1 MKKSDRKIFVY
12 ALIMAASVLLI
23 ILIAA
28 MSEMRTDKL
37 ENNYKKIITEQT
49 KAAENYSEK
58 LVKLQEE
65 NAKLKKELNEI
76 KTKASEVTS
85 SGETYNQAMKLLSD
99 IYLLIE
105 SGDKEKAKTELE
117 KFDTSTFDDTIINYK
132 KALLKLIEK

>member
-1 MKKSDRKIFVY
+1 MKKEDRKIFVY

-28 MSEMRTDKL
+28 ISEMRTDKL

-58 LVKLQEE
+58 LVNLQEE
-65 NAKLKKELNEI
+65 NAKLKKELSEI

-117 KFDTSTFDDTIINYK
+117 KFDTSTFDDTVINYK
-132 KALLKLIEK
+132 KALLKLVEE

>member
-1 MKKSDRKIFVY
+1 MKKEDRKIFVY

-58 LVKLQEE
+58 LVNLQEE
-65 NAKLKKELNEI
+65 NAKLKKELSEI

-117 KFDTSTFDDTIINYK
+117 KFDTSTFDDTVINYK
-132 KALLKLIEK
+132 KALLKLIEE

>member
-58 LVKLQEE
+58 LANLQEE
-65 NAKLKKELNEI
+65 NAKLKKELSEI

-85 SGETYNQAMKLLSD
+85 SGETYNQAMKILSD